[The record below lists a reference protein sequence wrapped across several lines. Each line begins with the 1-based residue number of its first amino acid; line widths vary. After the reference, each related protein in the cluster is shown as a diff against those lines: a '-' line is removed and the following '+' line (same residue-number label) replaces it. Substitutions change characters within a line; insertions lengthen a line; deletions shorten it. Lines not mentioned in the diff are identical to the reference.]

1 MTENKELYE
10 EKDLRTHVYDA
21 PDTYAGG
28 DNKIQDNLPKHWVNF
43 YNPSI

>member
-1 MTENKELYE
+1 MAQNKELYE

-28 DNKIQDNLPKHWVNF
+28 ITKSKIIYQFSKTVK
-43 YNPSI
+43 I